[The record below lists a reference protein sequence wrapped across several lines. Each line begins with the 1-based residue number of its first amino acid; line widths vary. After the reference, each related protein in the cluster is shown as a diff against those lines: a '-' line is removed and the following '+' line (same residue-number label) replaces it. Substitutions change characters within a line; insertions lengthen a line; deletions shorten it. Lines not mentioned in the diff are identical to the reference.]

1 MFNVAADVPH
11 SMPFFKLMETVRER
25 SIAMRAHGIEIPPLD
40 DPALIASGAADYGE
54 MCANC
59 HLQPGVETSEVRVG
73 MYPQPPNLT
82 KVTRA
87 DPAQTFWII
96 KHGLKMS
103 AMSAWGATHDD
114 PRMWAMVAFLQQL
127 PKLTPAQYQILST
140 SGKEPGAGGDEMK
153 GANKANTQDP
163 VAPEHGG

>member
-1 MFNVAADVPH
+1 MFNVAADEPH
-11 SMPFFKLMETVRER
+11 SIPFFKLMETVRER
-25 SIAMRAHGIEIPPLD
+25 SISMRARGIKSPDLD

-82 KVTRA
+82 KVKRA

-103 AMSAWGATHDD
+103 AMPAWGATHDD
-114 PRMWAMVAFLQQL
+114 RRMWAMVAFLQKL
-127 PKLTPAQYQILST
+127 PQLTPAQYQILT
-140 SGKEPGAGGDEMK
+140 AGGGNASGAKDDEMK
-153 GANKANTQDP
+153 GTNKSNARR
-163 VAPEHGG
+163 